1 MQEVE
6 DFLAYLT
13 GDRGYS
19 MRTIV
24 TYRGAL
30 EDFENFFRSLDS
42 GLDWNTL
49 DADVIRRWLALQ
61 MDAGCT
67 GRTMAKKLSAL
78 RSFFRYR
85 LRMGLMEVNPV
96 SLVKNPKAVH
106 KLPAFIREGEMDRLF
121 DEVQFPDDYIGQR
134 DYCILLTFYNTGI
147 RVSELIGLDMHDV
160 DLSKGELKVTGKRN
174 KQRIVPFGKELT
186 DVLSFYME
194 ARSALQPST
203 PALFLNSH
211 KVRISYMA
219 VRKVVESYLSLVT
232 TQKKK
237 SPHVLRHTFA
247 TMMLNHGA
255 DLEAIKELLG
265 HESIA
270 TTEVY
275 THTTFAELKKE
286 YEQAH
291 PRA

>member
-1 MQEVE
+1 MQEVD
-6 DFLAYLT
+6 DFLAYLA

-19 MRTIV
+19 VQTLE

-30 EDFENFFRSLDS
+30 EDFGNYFRSLDS
-42 GLDWNTL
+42 TLGWNSL
-49 DADVIRRWLALQ
+49 DADVVRRWIALQ
-61 MDAGCT
+61 MDSGCT

-85 LRMGLMEVNPV
+85 LRMGQIEVNPV
-96 SLVKNPKAVH
+96 SLVKNPKVVR
-106 KLPAFIREGEMDRLF
+106 KLPTFIREGEMDKLF
-121 DEVQFPDDYIGQR
+121 DEVQFPDDYVGHR
-134 DYCILLTFYNTGI
+134 DYCMLLTFYSTGI
-147 RVSELIGLDMHDV
+147 RVSELIGLDVQDV
-160 DLSKGELKVTGKRN
+160 DLSRGELKVTGKRN
-174 KQRIVPFGKELT
+174 KQRIVPFGKELA
-186 DVLSFYME
+186 DVMRAYIES
-194 ARSALQPST
+194 RSVLHPST
-203 PALFLNSH
+203 QVLFLNTR
-211 KVRISYMA
+211 KVRISYTA
-219 VRKVVESYLSLVT
+219 IRKVVEFYLSLVT

-265 HESIA
+265 HESIS

-275 THTTFAELKKE
+275 THTTFAELQKE

>member
-1 MQEVE
+1 MQEVD
-6 DFLAYLT
+6 DFLAYLA

-19 MRTIV
+19 VQTLE

-30 EDFENFFRSLDS
+30 EDFGNYFRSLDS
-42 GLDWNTL
+42 TLGWNSL
-49 DADVIRRWLALQ
+49 DADVVRRWIALQ
-61 MDAGCT
+61 MGSGCT

-85 LRMGLMEVNPV
+85 LRMGQIEVNPV
-96 SLVKNPKAVH
+96 SLVKNPKVVR
-106 KLPAFIREGEMDRLF
+106 KLPTFIREGEMDKLF
-121 DEVQFPDDYIGQR
+121 DEVQFPDDYVGHR
-134 DYCILLTFYNTGI
+134 DYCMLLTFYSTGI
-147 RVSELIGLDMHDV
+147 RVSELIGLDVQDV
-160 DLSKGELKVTGKRN
+160 DLSRGELKVTGKRN
-174 KQRIVPFGKELT
+174 KQRIVPFGKELA
-186 DVLSFYME
+186 DVMRAYIES
-194 ARSALQPST
+194 RSVLHPST
-203 PALFLNSH
+203 QALFLNTR
-211 KVRISYMA
+211 KVRISYTA
-219 VRKVVESYLSLVT
+219 IRKVVEFYLSLVT

-265 HESIA
+265 HESIS

-275 THTTFAELKKE
+275 THTTFAELQKE

>member
-1 MQEVE
+1 MQEVD
-6 DFLAYLT
+6 DFLAYLA

-19 MRTIV
+19 VQTLE

-30 EDFENFFRSLDS
+30 EDFGNYFRSLDS
-42 GLDWNTL
+42 TLGWNSL
-49 DADVIRRWLALQ
+49 DADVVRRWIALQ
-61 MDAGCT
+61 MDSGCT

-85 LRMGLMEVNPV
+85 LRMGQIEVNPV
-96 SLVKNPKAVH
+96 SLVKNPKVVR
-106 KLPAFIREGEMDRLF
+106 KLPTFIREGEMDKLF
-121 DEVQFPDDYIGQR
+121 DEVQFPDDYVGHR
-134 DYCILLTFYNTGI
+134 DYCMLLTFYSTGI
-147 RVSELIGLDMHDV
+147 RVSELIGLDVQDV
-160 DLSKGELKVTGKRN
+160 DLSRGELKVTGKRN
-174 KQRIVPFGKELT
+174 KQRIVPFGKELANVMRAYIET
-186 DVLSFYME
+186 RSVLH
-194 ARSALQPST
+194 PST
-203 PALFLNSH
+203 QALFLNTR
-211 KVRISYMA
+211 KVRISYTA
-219 VRKVVESYLSLVT
+219 IRTVVEFYLSLVT

-265 HESIA
+265 HESIS

-275 THTTFAELKKE
+275 THTTFAELQKE
-286 YEQAH
+286 YDQAH